1 MLGVTE
7 MGLRDIQ
14 QRLVESNASPNARL
28 LLFTIYIE
36 ICTKSNKI
44 VNRTLVEKTGFG
56 LCTLIAKRKELLENG
71 LLLYKEAADGG
82 EYAIPGIP
90 WNVINIHGTISKPVT
105 VSGKC
110 NRKRIPETVPEAV
123 PEVIPEAV
131 PEQMMLV
138 PVAPNVPVAE
148 PAQKPKAKAKSKG
161 KSTGR
166 ETQTYG
172 EFGWV
177 ALTEAEYNNLA
188 EVYGEAV
195 RDEYIHQLDWFIEE
209 RKDNQ
214 KIFSDY
220 MKRNHNLT
228 IQNWMRRGGI
238 QKIQKSASR
247 SRNENAANAP
257 TNGVVDMF
265 NSLMSE

>member
-1 MLGVTE
+1 

-14 QRLVESNASPNARL
+14 KSLVESNVSPNARL

-82 EYAIPGIP
+82 EYAIPGD
-90 WNVINIHGTISKPVT
+90 VIRIQGILSSKKIT
-105 VSGKC
+105 VSGKF
-110 NRKRIPETVPEAV
+110 NKKVPESNSDAI
-123 PEVIPEAV
+123 PDAIPEAV
-131 PEQMMLV
+131 PEAQMMLV
-138 PVAPNVPVAE
+138 PVAPNIPIEE
-148 PAQKPKAKAKSKG
+148 PIQKPKAKAKGKAKG
-161 KSTGR
+161 TGR

-177 ALTEAEYNNLA
+177 ALTETEYNNLA
-188 EVYGEAV
+188 ENYGEAV

-238 QKIQKSASR
+238 QKRKSAEQRDGSKVT
-247 SRNENAANAP
+247 NAP
-257 TNGVVDMF
+257 SGAVDMF
-265 NSLMSE
+265 NSLMEE

>member
-1 MLGVTE
+1 

-14 QRLVESNASPNARL
+14 KRLVESNVSPNARL

-82 EYAIPGIP
+82 EYAIPGD
-90 WNVINIHGTISKPVT
+90 VIRIQGTLSSKKIT
-105 VSGKC
+105 VSGKF
-110 NRKRIPETVPEAV
+110 NKKVPESNSDAITDA
-123 PEVIPEAV
+123 IPEA
-131 PEQMMLV
+131 QMMLV
-138 PVAPNVPVAE
+138 PVVPNIPAEEPV
-148 PAQKPKAKAKSKG
+148 QKPKAKAKG
-161 KSTGR
+161 KAKANR

-172 EFGWV
+172 DFGWV

-209 RKDNQ
+209 RKNNQ

-238 QKIQKSASR
+238 QKIQKIASGKV
-247 SRNENAANAP
+247 NGNAANAP

-265 NSLMSE
+265 NSLMEDE

>member
-14 QRLVESNASPNARL
+14 QRLVEANVSPNARL

-56 LCTLIAKRKELLENG
+56 LCTLIAKRKELLESG

-82 EYAIPGIP
+82 EYAVPGD
-90 WNVINIHGTISKPVT
+90 VIQIHGTLSAKQIT

-110 NRKRIPETVPEAV
+110 NRKQISESTPESVPEA
-123 PEVIPEAV
+123 IPEA
-131 PEQMMLV
+131 QMMLV
-138 PVAPNVPVAE
+138 PVAPNIPE
-148 PAQKPKAKAKSKG
+148 SAQKPKPKAKGKSKG
-161 KSTGR
+161 TSR

-177 ALTEAEYNNLA
+177 KLTEAEYNNLA

-209 RKDNQ
+209 RKNNQ
-214 KIFSDY
+214 KIFADY

-238 QKIQKSASR
+238 QKRKSAEQ
-247 SRNENAANAP
+247 RNGSKVTNASSGA
-257 TNGVVDMF
+257 VDMF
-265 NSLMSE
+265 NSLMNDE

>member
-14 QRLVESNASPNARL
+14 QRLMEANVSPNARL

-56 LCTLIAKRKELLENG
+56 LCTLIAKRKELLESG

-82 EYAIPGIP
+82 EYAVPGD
-90 WNVINIHGTISKPVT
+90 VIQIHGTLSAKQIT

-110 NRKRIPETVPEAV
+110 NRKQISESIPES
-123 PEVIPEAV
+123 IPEAV

-138 PVAPNVPVAE
+138 PVVPNTPVAE
-148 PAQKPKAKAKSKG
+148 PAKKPKAKAKGKAKG
-161 KSTGR
+161 TGTGR

-172 EFGWV
+172 DFGWV
-177 ALTEAEYNNLA
+177 ALTETEYNNLA
-188 EVYGEAV
+188 ENYGEAV

-238 QKIQKSASR
+238 QKRKSAEQRDGSKVT
-247 SRNENAANAP
+247 NAP
-257 TNGVVDMF
+257 SGAVDMF
-265 NSLMSE
+265 NSLMEE

>member
-14 QRLVESNASPNARL
+14 QRLVEANVSPNARL

-44 VNRTLVEKTGFG
+44 VNRALVEKTGFG
-56 LCTLIAKRKELLENG
+56 LCTLIAKRKELIENG

-82 EYAIPGIP
+82 EYAVPGD
-90 WNVINIHGTISKPVT
+90 VIQIHGTLSSKQIT

-110 NRKRIPETVPEAV
+110 NRKQISESTPESVPEA
-123 PEVIPEAV
+123 IPEA
-131 PEQMMLV
+131 QMMLV
-138 PVAPNVPVAE
+138 PVAPNVPVSE
-148 PAQKPKAKAKSKG
+148 PVQKPKAKAKSKSKG
-161 KSTGR
+161 NGTGR

-172 EFGWV
+172 DFGWV

-188 EVYGEAV
+188 ETYGEAV

-238 QKIQKSASR
+238 QKIQKSASGKV
-247 SRNENAANAP
+247 NGNAANAP

-265 NSLMSE
+265 NSLMEDE